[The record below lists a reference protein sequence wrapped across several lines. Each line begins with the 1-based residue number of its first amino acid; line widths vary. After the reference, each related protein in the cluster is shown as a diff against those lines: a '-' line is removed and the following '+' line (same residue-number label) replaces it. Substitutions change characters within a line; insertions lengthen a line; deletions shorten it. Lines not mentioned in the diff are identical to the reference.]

1 MAIAMITPFGRLWA
15 SACSSNL
22 GDGITL
28 TALPLIALA
37 AGAPPGEV
45 ALVTTAATIA
55 WPLCGLHAGWIV
67 DRLSPQMLLTLA
79 NGARCLALLGLTAA
93 IVLDAF
99 VTPTVMITALIY
111 GVAETLV
118 DTSLIAG
125 IPRTV
130 TAKQLTGANAKMEAT
145 ISVANELAGPPLAGF
160 LLGAAGLAAAAVGG
174 GLYALAAAA
183 GLSLL
188 LAMRRQA
195 TPAIARG
202 SGADAGSTEEQ
213 PSLRVR
219 DGLRYLWADLL
230 QRELTILTAAMS
242 LIWGAW
248 TAIFVLYAVAP
259 GPLGLSSAAYGWVL
273 AAMAI
278 GGLAAAGLVE
288 RLQTRLSTTF
298 LLLLDSVGTI
308 LLVLPAALG
317 APLPVIV
324 AGMVL
329 AGAGSTIWR
338 VIVAVIRQR
347 ATPLPLLGRV
357 YSASRVI
364 SWGALPLGSALA
376 ALVVEILDIQS
387 AFLIASAV
395 AVAICLWFG
404 TRYRGLRAR
413 VDDLEAAAR
422 SEPAHFIQPNG

>member
-1 MAIAMITPFGRLWA
+1 MITLFGRLWA

-37 AGAPPGEV
+37 AGASPGEV

-93 IVLDAF
+93 IALDAF
-99 VTPTVMITALIY
+99 VTPTVMITALVY

-130 TAKQLTGANAKMEAT
+130 TPGQLTGANAKMEAT
-145 ISVANELAGPPLAGF
+145 INVANELAGPPLAGF
-160 LLGAAGLAAAAVGG
+160 LLGAAGLTAATVGS
-174 GLYALAAAA
+174 GLYALAAVA

-195 TPAIARG
+195 TPAVARG
-202 SGADAGSTEEQ
+202 SGASFGGAEEQ
-213 PSLRVR
+213 PPPRVR

-230 QRELTILTAAMS
+230 QRDLTLLTAAMS
-242 LIWGAW
+242 FIWGAW
-248 TAIFVLYAVAP
+248 TAIFALYAVTP
-259 GPLGLSSAAYGWVL
+259 GPLGLSTVAYGWVL

-278 GGLAAAGLVE
+278 GGLVAASLVE

-298 LLLLDSVGTI
+298 LLFIDSVGTI

-324 AGMVL
+324 AGMIL

-338 VIVAVIRQR
+338 VVVAVIRQR
-347 ATPLPLLGRV
+347 TTPLPLLGRV

-376 ALVVEILDIQS
+376 ALAVEALDIRS
-387 AFLIASAV
+387 AFLIASAA
-395 AVAICLWFG
+395 AVAICLWFAV
-404 TRYRGLRAR
+404 RYRGLSAR
-413 VDDLEAAAR
+413 VDDLEGQTR
-422 SEPAHFIQPNG
+422 SEYENFIQPNG